1 MSFSILPHPTGKAH
15 PVAVGLFRIGG
26 FIITVVIVTT
36 LALILAA
43 CGDRSPDT
51 LHYTG
56 ATMGTYYSVKVS
68 RSPQEVH
75 DAHGIDTERL
85 GRDIEEI
92 LEEINALMSTYRQDS
107 ELSRFNASRSAGWF
121 PVSRDLHTVVS
132 EALRVGRLT
141 GGAFDI
147 TVGPLINLWGF
158 GPPMDDEGDREGN
171 DKPEDG
177 PIEEEGFMS
186 AITPRNMPRA
196 ADLRDAMTRIGYEK
210 VSTRA
215 TPPALRKD
223 DSGVYL
229 DLSAIAK
236 GFAVD
241 KVAEYLERMG
251 IVDYLVDIGGELRG
265 KGRNSTGKPWR
276 VAIEK
281 PMPDQRA
288 IHQVIAVDDR
298 AVATSGDYRN
308 FFEKAGRRYSHTI
321 DPKTGRPV
329 THALASVTVIDPS
342 AMRADALATAISVLG
357 PQAGYELAEREGIPV
372 RLIIKTETGFT
383 DRGTPAF
390 DGFVVAE

>member
-1 MSFSILPHPTGKAH
+1 MSLSTLPHLAGKAH
-15 PVAVGLFRIGG
+15 PMTVGLSRIGV
-26 FIITVVIVTT
+26 FIIT
-36 LALILAA
+36 LAVLLAA

-56 ATMGTYYSVKVS
+56 ATMGTYYSVKVP
-68 RSPQEVH
+68 RSPREVRGS
-75 DAHGIDTERL
+75 HGIDTERL
-85 GRDIEEI
+85 GRDIKDI
-92 LEEINALMSTYRQDS
+92 LEEVNALMSTYREDS
-107 ELSRFNASRSAGWF
+107 ELSRFNVSRRTDWF
-121 PVSRDLHTVVS
+121 PVSRELHTVVS
-132 EALRVGRLT
+132 EALRVSRLT

-158 GPPMDDEGDREGN
+158 GPLMDDEGDDDGDKEGN
-171 DKPEDG
+171 EEPEDG

-186 AITPRNMPRA
+186 TIVPRNMPRT
-196 ADLRDAMTRIGYEK
+196 ADLRATMTRIGYEK
-210 VSTRA
+210 ISTRA

-223 DSGVYL
+223 DPKVYL

-251 IVDYLVDIGGELRG
+251 LTDYLVDIGGELRG
-265 KGRNSTGKPWR
+265 KGRNGAGKPWQ

-281 PMPDQRA
+281 PMPDRRA
-288 IHQVIAVDDR
+288 IHQVIAIDDR

-321 DPKTGRPV
+321 DPKTGRPI

-357 PQAGYELAEREGIPV
+357 PQAGYQLAKREGIPV

-390 DGFVVAE
+390 DGFVVAR